1 MVGSGWLGADSYP
14 SLFFLMFRTGADPLG
29 PRSSRRPGLQGEA
42 AAGPCD
48 AAGKAALQEGFLEEV
63 AMGLLSESELGRW
76 KGRAFQAE
84 GAASAKA
91 WRPESRLRAK
101 ESASLPRTIA
111 DGSGEALNSLP
122 KHLSPGPS
130 TSASRLSCLRTT
142 A

>member
-1 MVGSGWLGADSYP
+1 MAHGLLEGLGSKE
-14 SLFFLMFRTGADPLG
+14 RQQQG
-29 PRSSRRPGLQGEA
+29 PVMLRGRQRV
-42 AAGPCD
+42 AAGI
-48 AAGKAALQEGFLEEV
+48 QEGFLEEV